1 MLTREVFEPVYLKI
15 EMVKKWATIKKS
27 IAALDPALSA
37 RDDKE
42 EARVG
47 NSDPG

>member
-1 MLTREVFEPVYLKI
+1 VGRDQAVDI
-15 EMVKKWATIKKS
+15 G
-27 IAALDPALSA
+27 LDPALSA

-47 NSDPG
+47 SLITGSTTDRGA